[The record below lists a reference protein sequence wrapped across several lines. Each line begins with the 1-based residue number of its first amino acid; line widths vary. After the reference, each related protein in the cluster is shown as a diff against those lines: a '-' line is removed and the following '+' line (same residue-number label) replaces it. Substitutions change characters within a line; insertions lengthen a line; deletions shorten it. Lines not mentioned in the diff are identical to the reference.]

1 MIIQMKIYIKNIM
14 KINNIPLFIINILI
28 IQILAANSIDYQKN
42 SLNKIENE
50 IESLEGKLK
59 KQIEVQENANEKLKK
74 IKLDLINEKNNL
86 LKNQNQEISQSQL
99 LNNINN
105 VLDSLKK
112 NSSTTKKEKE
122 KIKEL
127 IGEIKFNNESIGL
140 QIITL
145 NEDLNNIKNRMDNV
159 LDTLIQT
166 KKNIKNIIT
175 ESMFVNSPNDIEFI
189 IESNTW
195 NNYILNN
202 VLYNMVLDS
211 KRELIEKL
219 FEKQNKMEGQYNQ
232 NLKLQNAMINDKKIL
247 NDKLK
252 EYQTLGNK
260 LTDDLTII
268 ENIIKEKELIYTQ
281 ILEEYKIISKNL
293 NLSENKITSLT
304 KERNAIQ
311 NVQKKADDEKQ
322 RIEYALILK
331 KESRDKVEQEIKKL
345 LLQSSQYKGSDIARF
360 KNKLTWPI
368 KGDVITNFG
377 INISP
382 SGTKFDYT
390 SIEIAGDQALYLVS
404 EINPKNPNK
413 ELVQKF
419 QKITMGLKQGDT
431 GYGIF
436 GPQTTKK
443 WKEYNQLLIKKQK
456 KSILAVHEGKIE
468 QIKFIDPIT
477 GVLII
482 IRHDNQSLSTYSGH
496 IDVIVA
502 ENDIVLS
509 GQKIGLIKEE
519 NILAFTLLVNGKIVN
534 PINWLIKK

>member
-1 MIIQMKIYIKNIM
+1 MQMNIYIKNIM
-14 KINNIPLFIINILI
+14 TINNITLFIINILI
-28 IQILAANSIDYQKN
+28 MHILAANSVDYQKN
-42 SLNKIENE
+42 SLNEIEVE
-50 IESLEGKLK
+50 IESLEGELK
-59 KQIEVQENANEKLKK
+59 KQIETQKSADQKLKELK
-74 IKLDLINEKNNL
+74 IKIIDEKNEL
-86 LKNQNQEISQSQL
+86 LKNKNAEMNQSQL
-99 LNNINN
+99 LTNINN
-105 VLDSLKK
+105 VLDSLRK
-112 NSSTTKKEKE
+112 NSSAIKKEKE
-122 KIKEL
+122 KIKNL
-127 IGEIKFNNESIGL
+127 IWEIKINNESISS

-145 NEDLNNIKNRMDNV
+145 NGNLNDIKNRLDDT
-159 LDTLIQT
+159 LDTLMKMKQ
-166 KKNIKNIIT
+166 NIKSIIA
-175 ESMFVNSPNDIEFI
+175 ESILINPPNDIEFI

-195 NNYILNN
+195 SNYILNS
-202 VLYNMVLDS
+202 VLYDMTLDS

-219 FEKQNKMEGQYNQ
+219 FKKQNKIEEQYNQ
-232 NLKLQNAMINDKKIL
+232 NLKLQNTMINNKKIL
-247 NDKLK
+247 NNELK
-252 EYQTLGNK
+252 EYQILENR
-260 LTDDLTII
+260 LTEDLII
-268 ENIIKEKELIYTQ
+268 IKNIIKEKELGYTQ
-281 ILEEYKIISKNL
+281 ILEEYKIITGNL
-293 NLSENKITSLT
+293 NISENKINSLT
-304 KERNAIQ
+304 KEKNTIQ
-311 NVQKKADDEKQ
+311 NIQKRADDEKQ

-345 LLQSSQYKGSDIARF
+345 LLQFSQYKGSDISRF
-360 KNKLTWPI
+360 KNKLPWPM
-368 KGDVITNFG
+368 KGEIITNFG

-390 SIEIAGDQALYLVS
+390 SIEIAGDEVLYLVN

-413 ELVQKF
+413 DLVKKF
-419 QKITMGLKQGDT
+419 QKIIMGLKQGDT
-431 GYGIF
+431 GYGVF

-534 PINWLIKK
+534 PINWLTKK

>member
-1 MIIQMKIYIKNIM
+1 MH
-14 KINNIPLFIINILI
+14 
-28 IQILAANSIDYQKN
+28 ILAANSVDYQKN
-42 SLNKIENE
+42 SLNEIEVE
-50 IESLEGKLK
+50 IESLEGELK
-59 KQIEVQENANEKLKK
+59 KQIETQKSADQKLKELK
-74 IKLDLINEKNNL
+74 IKIIDEKNEL
-86 LKNQNQEISQSQL
+86 LKNKNAEMNQSQL
-99 LNNINN
+99 LTNINN
-105 VLDSLKK
+105 VLDSLRK
-112 NSSTTKKEKE
+112 NSSAIKKEKE
-122 KIKEL
+122 KIKNL
-127 IGEIKFNNESIGL
+127 IWEIKINNESISS

-145 NEDLNNIKNRMDNV
+145 NGNLNDIKNRLDDT
-159 LDTLIQT
+159 LDTLMKMKQ
-166 KKNIKNIIT
+166 NIKSIIA
-175 ESMFVNSPNDIEFI
+175 ESILINPPNDIEFI

-195 NNYILNN
+195 SNYILNS
-202 VLYNMVLDS
+202 VLYDMTLDS

-219 FEKQNKMEGQYNQ
+219 FKKQNKIEEQYNQ
-232 NLKLQNAMINDKKIL
+232 NLKLQNTMINNKKIL
-247 NDKLK
+247 NNELK
-252 EYQTLGNK
+252 EYQILENR
-260 LTDDLTII
+260 LTEDLII
-268 ENIIKEKELIYTQ
+268 IKNIIKEKELGYTQ
-281 ILEEYKIISKNL
+281 ILEEYKIITGNL
-293 NLSENKITSLT
+293 NISENKINSLT
-304 KERNAIQ
+304 KEKNTIQ
-311 NVQKKADDEKQ
+311 NIQKRADDEKQ

-345 LLQSSQYKGSDIARF
+345 LLQFSQYKGSDISRF
-360 KNKLTWPI
+360 KNKLPWPM
-368 KGDVITNFG
+368 KGEIITNFG

-390 SIEIAGDQALYLVS
+390 SIEIAGDEVLYLVN

-413 ELVQKF
+413 DLVKKF
-419 QKITMGLKQGDT
+419 QKIIMGLKQGDT
-431 GYGIF
+431 GYGVF

>member
-1 MIIQMKIYIKNIM
+1 M
-14 KINNIPLFIINILI
+14 KINNISLLIINILV
-28 IQILAANSIDYQKN
+28 IQMLAANSVDYQKN

-50 IESLEGKLK
+50 IESLEGALK
-59 KQIEVQENANEKLKK
+59 KQIETQENADQRLKK
-74 IKLDLINEKNNL
+74 IKMEIVNEKNNL
-86 LKNQNQEISQSQL
+86 LKNKNQEINQSQL

-112 NSSTTKKEKE
+112 NSSVAKKEKR
-122 KIKEL
+122 KIKKL
-127 IGEIKFNNESIGL
+127 IEEIKINNESISL

-145 NEDLNNIKNRMDNV
+145 NEELNSIKNRIDNS
-159 LDTLIQT
+159 LDTLIQV
-166 KKNIKNIIT
+166 KQNIKSIIT
-175 ESMFVNSPNDIEFI
+175 ESIFIKPPNEIEFI

-195 NNYILNN
+195 NNYILNS
-202 VLYNMVLDS
+202 VLYDMKLDS
-211 KRELIEKL
+211 KRELIDNL
-219 FEKQNKMEGQYNQ
+219 FKKQNKLESQYNQ
-232 NLKLQNAMINDKKIL
+232 NLKLQNTMINNKKIL
-247 NDKLK
+247 NNELK
-252 EYQTLGNK
+252 EYQMLENR
-260 LTDDLTII
+260 LTENLTII
-268 ENIIKEKELIYTQ
+268 ENIIKEKESTYIQ
-281 ILEEYKIISKNL
+281 ISEEYKIISVNL
-293 NLSENKITSLT
+293 NIAENKINSLT
-304 KERNAIQ
+304 KEKNNLQNIQ
-311 NVQKKADDEKQ
+311 KNADDEKQ

-331 KESRDKVEQEIKKL
+331 KESRDKVEKEIKKL
-345 LLQSSQYKGSDIARF
+345 LLKSSQYKGSDISRF
-360 KNKLTWPI
+360 KSKLTWPI
-368 KGDVITNFG
+368 KGEIITNFG
-377 INISP
+377 INVSP

-390 SIEIAGDQALYLVS
+390 SIEIVGDKILYLVN
-404 EINPKNPNK
+404 EINPKKPNK
-413 ELVQKF
+413 ELVRKF
-419 QKITMGLKQGDT
+419 QKITMDLRPGDT
-431 GYGIF
+431 GYGVF

-456 KSILAVHEGKIE
+456 KSISTIHEGRIE